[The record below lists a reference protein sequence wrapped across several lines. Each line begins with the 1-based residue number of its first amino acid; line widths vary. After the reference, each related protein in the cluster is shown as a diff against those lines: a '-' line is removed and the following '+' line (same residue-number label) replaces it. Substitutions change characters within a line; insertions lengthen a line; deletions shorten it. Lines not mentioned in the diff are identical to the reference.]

1 MTMQKFQAGIILTI
15 GIVGLVTSV
24 LAASLLTA
32 YQQIPNAGIVKA
44 VGVGVYEDFECSKNV
59 TSINWGMLE
68 PSATVNFLI
77 YIRNEGNT
85 HLMLNMTTV
94 NWDPTQASQYITLSW
109 NREGHV
115 LNPNSVVQA
124 NLTLSISSNI
134 IDVTNFCF
142 DIIIIGT
149 EPA

>member
-1 MTMQKFQAGIILTI
+1 MFHNYSLDSFFS
-15 GIVGLVTSV
+15 SV
-24 LAASLLTA
+24 S
-32 YQQIPNAGIVKA
+32 A
-44 VGVGVYEDFECSKNV
+44 VSSSNGFGGGVYEDFECSKNV

-68 PSATVNFLI
+68 PGDTVNFLI

-85 HLMLNMTTV
+85 RLMLNMTTV

-124 NLTLSISSNI
+124 NLTLSTSSNI
-134 IDVTNFCF
+134 IDVTNFSF

-149 EPA
+149 EHA